1 VDLLLKVSFILLIDR
16 NILIVELDIPLA
28 HPVLTRSAYPTEL
41 LTPCLDLLQFRE
53 VPSALVFFT
62 SSTQSALHLISKD
75 VGPSFLLWTLLVEI
89 VPHLKVLHEHLLSLV
104 TPIHITDAL
113 LTIVKVPH
121 VPGPVLAQ
129 HLLPTLAL
137 EANGESFLN
146 LLSPLLSLRSVLLS
160 WVLLMIIARV
170 TSSISHVLTI
180 FNIIN
185 ILKTINYIQPIKLP
199 NYLLNYQS
207 TS

>member
-1 VDLLLKVSFILLIDR
+1 MDLLLKVSFILLIDR

-129 HLLPTLAL
+129 HLLPTSAL

-146 LLSPLLSLRSVLLS
+146 LLSPLLSLKSVLL
-160 WVLLMIIARV
+160 
-170 TSSISHVLTI
+170 
-180 FNIIN
+180 F
-185 ILKTINYIQPIKLP
+185 
-199 NYLLNYQS
+199 
-207 TS
+207 

>member
-104 TPIHITDAL
+104 TPIHITDA
-113 LTIVKVPH
+113 
-121 VPGPVLAQ
+121 
-129 HLLPTLAL
+129 
-137 EANGESFLN
+137 
-146 LLSPLLSLRSVLLS
+146 
-160 WVLLMIIARV
+160 
-170 TSSISHVLTI
+170 
-180 FNIIN
+180 
-185 ILKTINYIQPIKLP
+185 
-199 NYLLNYQS
+199 
-207 TS
+207 